1 MNGRKLTPD
10 EILVLEVQGCTS
22 SNWNDVEVAENFSP
36 ASLNNVHFSGI
47 IRIGNFEKV
56 VTLPGGIT
64 VNSGL
69 SNCRIHNSTIGDDVY
84 ISNVKS
90 LANYH
95 IEKNVIIE
103 NVDLLIVDGE
113 STFGNGVELDIVN
126 EGGGRT
132 LTMFDK
138 LSANLAYF
146 LVFYRHNKPFI
157 KALEKIIDDY
167 VSGIKSAVGTIKAG
181 AKISNCKSIV
191 NVNIGTDAV
200 VTGASNLKNGT
211 IVSCSEDPAFIG
223 NDVSAKNFIILS
235 GAKVDDAVILQNSFI
250 GQGVKMGKQYSAENS
265 AFFANSEA
273 FHGESCSIF
282 GGPFTVTHHKSSLL
296 IAGYYSFYNAGSGTN
311 QSNHMYKL
319 GPIHQGIV
327 ERGSKTGSFCYLLWP
342 CRVGSFTTV
351 LGKHYSN
358 FDTSNL
364 PFSYINEDDGKSFI
378 TPAMNMF
385 TVGTRR
391 DSRKWQTR
399 DRRKDPKN

>member
-1 MNGRKLTPD
+1 M
-10 EILVLEVQGCTS
+10 
-22 SNWNDVEVAENFSP
+22 F
-36 ASLNNVHFSGI
+36 
-47 IRIGNFEKV
+47 
-56 VTLPGGIT
+56 
-64 VNSGL
+64 
-69 SNCRIHNSTIGDDVY
+69 
-84 ISNVKS
+84 
-90 LANYH
+90 
-95 IEKNVIIE
+95 IIE

-167 VSGIKSAVGTIKAG
+167 VSGIKSAAGTIKAG

-211 IVSCSEDPAFIG
+211 IVSCHENYPAFSEMMFRQKILL
-223 NDVSAKNFIILS
+223 LS

-282 GGPFTVTHHKSSLL
+282 SRPLRYTSQIF
-296 IAGYYSFYNAGSGTN
+296 SF
-311 QSNHMYKL
+311 
-319 GPIHQGIV
+319 
-327 ERGSKTGSFCYLLWP
+327 
-342 CRVGSFTTV
+342 
-351 LGKHYSN
+351 
-358 FDTSNL
+358 
-364 PFSYINEDDGKSFI
+364 
-378 TPAMNMF
+378 
-385 TVGTRR
+385 
-391 DSRKWQTR
+391 DSRLLFILQRRQRYKPEQSHVQTR
-399 DRRKDPKN
+399 AT